1 MGKLDSILIVGCG
14 NMGGAMLR
22 GWLAGGLDPAR
33 FTVVDPQLAEAPAG
47 VTLLRELPEQVDG
60 VVVLGVKPQGFADV
74 AAALAPRLAPST
86 LVLSMLAGIEL
97 ASLAAALPQ
106 ARAWVRVM
114 PNLAAALGKSPMA
127 LAGRQVDQATQDSV
141 TALLAPLGTAE
152 WIAEAQFDLATA
164 LVGSGPAFVYRFIDA
179 LAAGGA
185 ALGFAPEQSERLA
198 LAMVEGAAQL
208 ARESSRSPA
217 ELARMV
223 ASPGGTTEAG
233 LTVLD
238 AQDALARLVQATLQA
253 ARDRGAELAAYA
265 SAPKE
270 G

>member
-1 MGKLDSILIVGCG
+1 MGRLDSILIVGCG

-22 GWLAGGLDPAR
+22 GWLAAGADPAR
-33 FTVVDPQLAEAPAG
+33 FTIVDPYLAEAPDG
-47 VTLLRELPEQVDG
+47 VALLRELPERNFDAVL
-60 VVVLGVKPQGFADV
+60 LGVKPQGFAEV
-74 AAALAPRLAPST
+74 AANLAPQLTGST

-106 ARAWVRVM
+106 AAGWVRIM

-127 LAGRQVDQATQDSV
+127 LAERGLDAAARDGVA
-141 TALLAPLGTAE
+141 ALLAPLGAPK
-152 WIAEAQFDLATA
+152 WIDEAQFDLATA

-185 ALGFAPEQSERLA
+185 GLGFTPEQAQRLA

-208 ARESSRSPA
+208 ARQSPHSPGD
-217 ELARMV
+217 LARMV

-233 LTVLD
+233 LKVLD
-238 AQDALARLVQATLQA
+238 QDQALEKLVASTLQA

-265 SAPKE
+265 AASKE
-270 G
+270 S